1 MSMRQKGKT
10 RKEIL
15 LQKEELRL
23 QRNAKIRHAE
33 INFRL
38 HYSTSYF
45 RKYAP
50 EEVERR
56 WIEDI
61 ENLKKAIAKHERRLA
76 EEEKS
81 SK

>member
-1 MSMRQKGKT
+1 MNMKQKGKT

-23 QRNAKIRHAE
+23 QRNAKFRHSE
-33 INFRL
+33 INFRV

-61 ENLKKAIAKHERRLA
+61 DNLKKAIAEHERRIV
-76 EEEKS
+76 EEK
-81 SK
+81 

>member
-1 MSMRQKGKT
+1 MSMKQK
-10 RKEIL
+10 RKSREEIL
-15 LQKEELRL
+15 LQKKELRL
-23 QRNAKIRHAE
+23 QRSAKFRHSE
-33 INFRL
+33 INFRI

-61 ENLKKAIAKHERRLA
+61 ENLKKVIAKYERRITGV
-76 EEEKS
+76 EENS
-81 SK
+81 M